1 MAKKEC
7 FASIAVDGRIDVRFE
22 IDEGATKEEIKKL
35 AMEAFW
41 DVSLE
46 NMECIDSTP
55 VNYEIDGK
63 LTDF

>member
-7 FASIAVDGRIDVRFE
+7 NVSIAVDGRIDVRFE
-22 IDEGATKEEIKKL
+22 IDEDATKEEIKKL
-35 AMEAFW
+35 AMEAFL

-55 VNYEIDGK
+55 VNSEIDGK